1 MIDLAKFI
9 RINSEMA
16 SMFETPQSVRYIPSA
31 RNEKSSKARKSNV
44 ATLMTSTPKDLK
56 SARLVP
62 SPRGQK
68 ATKVRRSSI
77 ASLLTSP
84 PKDEW
89 GDTLMTSSSDEPWNK
104 IGVTNMGFKPDE
116 NDCISPDIS
125 RDSGFGDV
133 ITPMTS
139 PMTEEAPGVYHYAL
153 SRRKSLADSFDTNNR
168 NLSTTTPSNER
179 LPLVRNNH
187 FETPKVNYGSAN
199 ERFPDSVFDSSPC
212 CVPSPAYDIIGDR
225 SPKKERSTSLIET
238 QPYRPFNSKPRSSSQ
253 PTLRPLSSRLYSTL
267 DSVSEEDFVIDSRG
281 ISRPMKRSSPEDAIV
296 PNSSGFTSKTPLI
309 GATANGLT
317 IYPGYQ
323 SQSGISLND
332 WQVKLGEKEPE
343 QCRCDKTPAPP
354 PKKETPPPKSDSSS
368 SIEYVT
374 GRQVSIGDSEE
385 RPLTDDEGSQEIEGI
400 VKKFGGSSKMS
411 EIMEAPLGPSPLK
424 PAASS
429 STNGSGSY
437 SGTALLSV
445 DMPPPSAGR
454 RRKSLKTIFRLGFLT
469 TKSKQRT
476 KSKSD
481 DGMPSP
487 DTGPAQ
493 PPGRRVV
500 QRRMSRLEMNEPIED
515 IFSEVKFETIQK
527 RPSTSNS
534 AGNDVSEDDDDIIED
549 PEVIM
554 RSIMSKKIVANEDD
568 DIFFEGVVK
577 PGIDVNGDV
586 TNPELLEKDLLL
598 PESERNRPPLAPVSE
613 EISIKISDED
623 SR

>member
-1 MIDLAKFI
+1 MVRLPQVDEEQDLEVRKSLENKLSYELDVAPAKNKVQCLLSFGEYSLFKKWKVLAEGDFIPFKPGPDTACQTYYEDKLAKKRRKVALRDVRTLAI
-9 RINSEMA
+9 TKNWLIMA
-16 SMFETPQSVRYIPSA
+16 RLYRLYQVERDAVVPGGIPLEL
-31 RNEKSSKARKSNV
+31 R
-44 ATLMTSTPKDLK
+44 
-56 SARLVP
+56 RLVP
-62 SPRGQK
+62 LRYLRVCVARPAARVIG
-68 ATKVRRSSI
+68 I
-77 ASLLTSP
+77 ANQS
-84 PKDEW
+84 
-89 GDTLMTSSSDEPWNK
+89 
-104 IGVTNMGFKPDE
+104 GVLKQYQMLDK
-116 NDCISPDIS
+116 
-125 RDSGFGDV
+125 
-133 ITPMTS
+133 
-139 PMTEEAPGVYHYAL
+139 
-153 SRRKSLADSFDTNNR
+153 
-168 NLSTTTPSNER
+168 
-179 LPLVRNNH
+179 
-187 FETPKVNYGSAN
+187 
-199 ERFPDSVFDSSPC
+199 
-212 CVPSPAYDIIGDR
+212 PSPTDGDPFMMWRRAIG
-225 SPKKERSTSLIET
+225 
-238 QPYRPFNSKPRSSSQ
+238 Q
-253 PTLRPLSSRLYSTL
+253 LRPNLNDEVLYLTL
-267 DSVSEEDFVIDSRG
+267 NTFERW
-281 ISRPMKRSSPEDAIV
+281 KRQHACR
-296 PNSSGFTSKTPLI
+296 
-309 GATANGLT
+309 LT